1 MKTSIRVVMLIH
13 GYYPR
18 VGGAEL
24 KLAAVAPLLQAR
36 GVETH
41 IVTRRLPGIKPSEII
56 DGILVYRLPVPGPKP
71 LASLTFTLTAL
82 PLIKRLNPDIIH
94 AHELISPATT
104 AILAKMLF
112 GRPVVASLQGSGLT
126 SDVRVLKR
134 KFLGEAR
141 FKILRREIDMFI
153 VKSRESDNELA
164 AERIPNYKR
173 SLIPNGVDIERFIPL
188 AASRKS
194 ALRSRLGLPVDAQI
208 VIFVGRL
215 VPVKRVEHLIGIWN
229 SIRDTF
235 PQALLLILGSGSE
248 EGVLKQKANDSILFI
263 GDKLDVVPYLQASD
277 LFVLPSIAEGLSN
290 ALLEALACGLPV
302 IASSVGGTPDV
313 ISHKETGWLVPPDDP
328 AVLSEAIITLLGD
341 EKLQYKLRR
350 QARIQVVNNYSLA
363 KMADRLVDLYR
374 QVLEGGLSQI

>member
-1 MKTSIRVVMLIH
+1 MLIH

-41 IVTRRLPGIKPSEII
+41 IVTRRLPGTKPSEII

-277 LFVLPSIAEGLSN
+277 LFVLP
-290 ALLEALACGLPV
+290 
-302 IASSVGGTPDV
+302 
-313 ISHKETGWLVPPDDP
+313 
-328 AVLSEAIITLLGD
+328 
-341 EKLQYKLRR
+341 R
-350 QARIQVVNNYSLA
+350 
-363 KMADRLVDLYR
+363 
-374 QVLEGGLSQI
+374 

>member
-1 MKTSIRVVMLIH
+1 MLSH

-41 IVTRRLPGIKPSEII
+41 IVTRRLPGTKLSEII
-56 DGILVYRLPVPGPKP
+56 DGIPVYRLPVPGPKP

-112 GRPVVASLQGSGLT
+112 GRPVVVSLQGSGLT

-153 VKSRESDNELA
+153 EKSRESDNELA
-164 AERIPNYKR
+164 AERIPSYKR
-173 SLIPNGVDIERFIPL
+173 SLIPNGVDIDRFIPL
-188 AASRKS
+188 ASSRKS
-194 ALRSRLGLPVDAQI
+194 ALRFRLGLPVDAQI

-215 VPVKRVEHLIGIWN
+215 VPVKRVEHLIGIWK

-235 PQALLLILGSGSE
+235 PQAILLVLGSGSE
-248 EGVLKQKANDSILFI
+248 EGVLKHKANEGVLFI

-290 ALLEALACGLPV
+290 ALLEALACGLPA

-313 ISHKETGWLVPPDDP
+313 IIHKETGWLVPPDDP
-328 AVLSEAIITLLGD
+328 AVLREAIITLLGD
-341 EKLQYKLRR
+341 EKLQHRLRR
-350 QARIQVVNNYSLA
+350 QARNHVVNNYSLA